1 VVVVVHN
8 TKKEIMSEG
17 VKSMNVLKFCT
28 NLHFM
33 NFDRALIT
41 GNFGNTKLN
50 IPGAS
55 RHRLSP
61 LDVGLIKTSFG
72 SNRADRNEASF
83 RNFHTFDIS
92 TTRANFNQSC
102 QKGSMIWLVL
112 TL

>member
-8 TKKEIMSEG
+8 TKQEIMSEG

-83 RNFHTFDIS
+83 RMTIH
-92 TTRANFNQSC
+92 
-102 QKGSMIWLVL
+102 VL
-112 TL
+112 K